1 MNKEVSNEETQEDT
15 QTQHS
20 LHEGINTEKTLVPAR
35 RWKKATVAEEEEVK
49 KSGSRWAWRGR
60 ERQAEATSFIAL
72 EAMISLDIV
81 LKAMSFMQESDM
93 LRLFLKGHSGYW

>member
-1 MNKEVSNEETQEDT
+1 MYNDHKVQAIYSGLNRGKERLPWRTVIETDLMNKEVSNEETQEDT

-49 KSGSRWAWRGR
+49 RSGSRWA
-60 ERQAEATSFIAL
+60 
-72 EAMISLDIV
+72 
-81 LKAMSFMQESDM
+81 
-93 LRLFLKGHSGYW
+93 